1 MCRRTGADLPH
12 LTHQLQYQILNF
24 QRLSRA
30 RHVPAVPM
38 INQPNLG
45 RNARLLVGNCSLG
58 PGNFGMAA
66 LKLVWTLKHCHF
78 LSN

>member
-1 MCRRTGADLPH
+1 MRRRTGADLPH

-45 RNARLLVGNCSLG
+45 RKSLVLLPKYS
-58 PGNFGMAA
+58 AA
-66 LKLVWTLKHCHF
+66 CR
-78 LSN
+78 